1 MYKEKI
7 KKIFA
12 FVILGL
18 VSPLIFE
25 PVARIIQNSGNGFLS
40 ACIDYFYYCCGNV
53 DGIEVLYTNTIFI
66 ISLCIYFLLIHLL
79 NTDSIINKIDKIDFK
94 IDKHNFHSLPKSLFM
109 KKLSNN
115 ITIILILFTF
125 LWSLLF
131 LLISTIYSYIPLIK
145 YNDFKKDIIQI
156 TPYIEKNE
164 LDLLYSKWVSMENK
178 SDYEEIYNRIL
189 DIKQDNNL
197 N

>member
-1 MYKEKI
+1 M
-7 KKIFA
+7 
-12 FVILGL
+12 
-18 VSPLIFE
+18 
-25 PVARIIQNSGNGFLS
+25 RFLS

-94 IDKHNFHSLPKSLFM
+94 IDKHNFHSLLYVYLFM

-164 LDLLYSKWVSMENK
+164 LDLYIQNGFQW
-178 SDYEEIYNRIL
+178 RISL
-189 DIKQDNNL
+189 TMKKFIIGF
-197 N
+197 